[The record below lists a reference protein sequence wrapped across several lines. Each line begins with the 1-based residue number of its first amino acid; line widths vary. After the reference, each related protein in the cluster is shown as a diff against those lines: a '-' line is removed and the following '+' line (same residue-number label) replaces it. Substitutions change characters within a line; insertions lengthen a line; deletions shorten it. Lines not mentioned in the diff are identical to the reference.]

1 MIIASTAMK
10 DVLKEME
17 VVDCFNVSMNVPS
30 LRLRQEITHILNDYK
45 CSSQVCDK
53 ISQELV
59 SIMDP
64 KGIPIKNMLLSIDL
78 ALHKSGG
85 KQIDYDHFMEAY
97 YFVTQTI

>member
-1 MIIASTAMK
+1 MVLIKKKPPNPDRKLMIIASTAMK

-53 ISQELV
+53 IS
-59 SIMDP
+59 
-64 KGIPIKNMLLSIDL
+64 
-78 ALHKSGG
+78 
-85 KQIDYDHFMEAY
+85 
-97 YFVTQTI
+97 